1 MKKLTNFLFELG
13 MLRRI
18 KHEGWRIAGI
28 ENPESVADHSL
39 RAAQVGYI
47 LAKLENYPNPHE
59 IVSILVF
66 HDIGECRIG
75 DIHKV
80 GNRYIKADEDQAV
93 KDQTANLGKIGEE
106 IYKLWHIMENK
117 NPQAGIIA
125 KDADYIEQAL
135 TAKEYL
141 EKGYNKASDWITNI
155 SNAIQ
160 TDSAKELLKTLKE
173 ADSNDWW
180 QGLKKLKQET

>member
-1 MKKLTNFLFELG
+1 MKKLVNFLFELG

-18 KHEGWRIAGI
+18 KHEGWRIAGV

-47 LAKLENYPNPHE
+47 LAKLENYPNPDE

-75 DIHKV
+75 DIHKI
-80 GNRYIKADEDQAV
+80 GNRYIKADEEQAV
-93 KDQTANLGKIGEE
+93 KDQTAELQEIGEE
-106 IYKLWHIMENK
+106 IYKLWKHAEDK
-117 NPQAGIIA
+117 TTEAGIIA

-141 EKGYNKASDWITNI
+141 EKGYHKADDWITNI
-155 SNAIQ
+155 GNAIQ
-160 TDSAKELLKTLKE
+160 TNSAKKLLKNLQNS
-173 ADSNDWW
+173 DSSDWW
-180 QGLKKLKQET
+180 QGLKKLKN